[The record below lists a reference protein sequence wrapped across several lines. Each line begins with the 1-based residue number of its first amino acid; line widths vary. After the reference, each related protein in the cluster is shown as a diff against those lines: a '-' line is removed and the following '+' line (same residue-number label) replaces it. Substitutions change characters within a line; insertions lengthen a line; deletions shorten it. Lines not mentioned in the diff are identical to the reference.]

1 MGLNLGGDLSD
12 FFFLEFVYG
21 LLHVRLY
28 LGWDLSD
35 FIYLFISEFVSGP
48 LLSQFFFFK
57 IVLVLLNW
65 SLIKLGLLNYFFL
78 KKKKKLWLKAL
89 NFDDNFILG
98 FIKKKKKLGLKIF
111 FFLGPINFFWEP

>member
-1 MGLNLGGDLSD
+1 MSSRVVAYGAQFGRGFVRY
-12 FFFLEFVYG
+12 FFSLEFVYG

-65 SLIKLGLLNYFFL
+65 SLIKLGLLNYFF
-78 KKKKKLWLKAL
+78 
-89 NFDDNFILG
+89 F
-98 FIKKKKKLGLKIF
+98 
-111 FFLGPINFFWEP
+111 